1 MGMIWTQLLEH
12 FLGGAAVPHQPQQ
25 QRRADHHLQSAAQAS
40 QAEAGLLEN
49 NSAR

>member
-1 MGMIWTQLLEH
+1 MGMIWTKSLEH

-25 QRRADHHLQSAAQAS
+25 QRRADHHLQPAAEAS